1 MQAINN
7 YVGSLFSNSDN
18 FVTAILENRYFF
30 ITIVIITLLYG
41 SLSTSRLTSN
51 ILSLFDNPLT
61 RLTMIGFIY
70 YISTKN
76 VPLAILMLAATITTM
91 NSQNRQRL
99 NYVMISLFRGQLLP
113 SRRCRRMSKR
123 YCSKKGCSNRRCSK
137 KHYKRRQSKRRQS
150 KRRQSKR
157 RQSKRSYSIRRRYK
171 LLKKIRKERILRKL
185 ELILDKIGILLNAR
199 HSRKLPKRLIRLAV
213 KAKEIAKL
221 GGVPTPKIVKQITS
235 KLIPVEIINGLLR
248 KKKISADDARKLKE
262 LNAKTLLNLLKSDD
276 VKKLKNKVQQS
287 LPTKIESSPKSV
299 SSQMTLS
306 PKSISS
312 QLTLSPQLSVVKT
325 ITPDVKTSSINLTPS
340 SNMNVPVLAP
350 KGVKSTAEKYTNY
363 FKLF

>member
-7 YVGSLFSNSDN
+7 FVGSLFSNSDN

-41 SLSTSRLTSN
+41 SLNTSRLTSN

-99 NYVMISLFRGQLLP
+99 NYVMISLFRGKLLT
-113 SRRCRRMSKR
+113 SRRCRMRRMSKR
-123 YCSKKGCSNRRCSK
+123 RQSRRRQS
-137 KHYKRRQSKRRQS
+137 RRQSKRRKS
-150 KRRQSKR
+150 KRRY
-157 RQSKRSYSIRRRYK
+157 SKRSYSIRRRYK

-185 ELILDKIGILLNAR
+185 EQVLDRIGVLLNKR

-235 KLIPVEIINGLLR
+235 KLIPVEIINGLLK

-262 LNAKTLLNLLKSDD
+262 LNSKTLLNLLKSTDG
-276 VKKLKNKVQQS
+276 KKLTIKVQQQI
-287 LPTKIESSPKSV
+287 PTKIESSPKSV
-299 SSQMTLS
+299 SSQITSSPKSVSSQITSSSKSVSSQMTLS
-306 PKSISS
+306 PKSSE
-312 QLTLSPQLSVVKT
+312 LSVVKT
-325 ITPDVKTSSINLTPS
+325 ITPS
-340 SNMNVPVLAP
+340 SNMNIPVISP

>member
-7 YVGSLFSNSDN
+7 FVGSLFSNSDN
-18 FVTAILENRYFF
+18 FVTATLENRYFF

-99 NYVMISLFRGQLLP
+99 NYVMVSLFRGQLLP
-113 SRRCRRMSKR
+113 SRRCRMRRVSKR
-123 YCSKKGCSNRRCSK
+123 RQS
-137 KHYKRRQSKRRQS
+137 KRRQSKRRQS

-171 LLKKIRKERILRKL
+171 LLKRIRKERILRKL
-185 ELILDKIGILLNAR
+185 EHILDRIGVLLNKR

-235 KLIPVEIINGLLR
+235 KLIPVEIINGLLK
-248 KKKISADDARKLKE
+248 KKKISSDDAKKLKE
-262 LNAKTLLNLLKSDD
+262 LNTKTLLNLKSDD
-276 VKKLKNKVQQS
+276 GKKVQQQII
-287 LPTKIESSPKSV
+287 PTKIESSPKSV

-306 PKSISS
+306 PKSVSS
-312 QLTLSPQLSVVKT
+312 QMTLSPKSVSSQITSSPKSSELSLKT
-325 ITPDVKTSSINLTPS
+325 ITPS
-340 SNMNVPVLAP
+340 SNMSVQVLSP
-350 KGVKSTAEKYTNY
+350 KGAKSNTEKYTNY

>member
-7 YVGSLFSNSDN
+7 FVGSLFSNSDN

-113 SRRCRRMSKR
+113 SKRCRMRRMS
-123 YCSKKGCSNRRCSK
+123 
-137 KHYKRRQSKRRQS
+137 KRRQSKRRQS
-150 KRRQSKR
+150 KRRQSKRRGSKR

-185 ELILDKIGILLNAR
+185 EQILDRIDVLLNKR

-235 KLIPVEIINGLLR
+235 KLIPVEIINGLLK

-262 LNAKTLLNLLKSDD
+262 LNTKTLLNLKSDD
-276 VKKLKNKVQQS
+276 GKKVQQII
-287 LPTKIESSPKSV
+287 PTKIESSPKSV
-299 SSQMTLS
+299 SSQITSSPKSESTQITLS
-306 PKSISS
+306 PKSSE
-312 QLTLSPQLSVVKT
+312 LSLVKT
-325 ITPDVKTSSINLTPS
+325 ITPS
-340 SNMNVPVLAP
+340 SNMSVPVLSP
-350 KGVKSTAEKYTNY
+350 KGAKSNAEKYTNY

>member
-1 MQAINN
+1 
-7 YVGSLFSNSDN
+7 
-18 FVTAILENRYFF
+18 
-30 ITIVIITLLYG
+30 
-41 SLSTSRLTSN
+41 
-51 ILSLFDNPLT
+51 
-61 RLTMIGFIY
+61 MIGFIY

-123 YCSKKGCSNRRCSK
+123 RM
-137 KHYKRRQSKRRQS
+137 SKRRMS
-150 KRRQSKR
+150 KRRGSKRRGSKR

-171 LLKKIRKERILRKL
+171 LLKRIRKERILRKL
-185 ELILDKIGILLNAR
+185 ELVLDKIGILLNAR
-199 HSRKLPKRLIRLAV
+199 YSRKLPKRLIRLAV

-221 GGVPTPKIVKQITS
+221 GGIPTPKIVKQITS

-262 LNAKTLLNLLKSDD
+262 LNAKTLLNLLKSEDG
-276 VKKLKNKVQQS
+276 KKLTIKVQQQI
-287 LPTKIESSPKSV
+287 PTKIESSPKSV
-299 SSQMTLS
+299 SSEMTLS
-306 PKSISS
+306 PKSVSS
-312 QLTLSPQLSVVKT
+312 QSTLSPQLSVVKT
-325 ITPDVKTSSINLTPS
+325 ITPEVKTSSINLTTS
-340 SNMNVPVLAP
+340 SNINVPVLAP